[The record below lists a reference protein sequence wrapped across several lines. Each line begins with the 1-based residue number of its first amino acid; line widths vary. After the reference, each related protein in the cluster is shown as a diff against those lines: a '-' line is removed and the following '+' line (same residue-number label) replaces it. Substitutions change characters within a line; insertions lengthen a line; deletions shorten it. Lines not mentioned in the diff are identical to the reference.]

1 MCGIFCGMKASPM
14 QTCQLSR
21 DGGGLWVQIIYMV
34 GVLKRR
40 LPIPR
45 QVPRIMRKL
54 IETCWHQEAAMRPSF
69 EDILP
74 ILKVRAHRQCQPPV
88 DSICSGLPMPAC
100 PEDQS
105 SCANPA

>member
-1 MCGIFCGMKASPM
+1 M
-14 QTCQLSR
+14 
-21 DGGGLWVQIIYMV
+21 QIIYMV

-45 QVPRIMRKL
+45 QAPCIMRML

-74 ILKVRAHRQCQPPV
+74 TLQVRAHWRPPPARRQHLQLLV
-88 DSICSGLPMPAC
+88 PARSEHQSRC
-100 PEDQS
+100 VKPE
-105 SCANPA
+105 